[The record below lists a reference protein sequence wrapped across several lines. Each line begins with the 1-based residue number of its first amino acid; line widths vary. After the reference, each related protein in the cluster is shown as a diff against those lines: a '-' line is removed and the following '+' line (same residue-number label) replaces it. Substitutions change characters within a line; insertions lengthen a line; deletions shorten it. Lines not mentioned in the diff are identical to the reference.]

1 MEQQNVPMQPQVRR
15 YLYQK
20 AAQNRTPVSGTFE
33 LTPRCN
39 MNCRMCYIRMS
50 EQEMRLRGR
59 EYTADEWIRMGQIC
73 AERGMLFLLLTGGEP
88 FLRKDFR
95 KIYAEL
101 KKLGLLISINTN
113 GTLIDREMVEWL
125 KKDPPMKVNITLY
138 GGGNETYKKL
148 CGHPTGYDAATN
160 AIDMLKEAGIFVNI
174 NASFTRYN
182 LEDMEEI
189 YAFAKSRGIQ
199 VNAATYMFP
208 PVRSA
213 REGVPNEE
221 VRFTPEEAGKARAR
235 AEICSMD
242 RDMLLKRLKSL
253 HEGRSEFMQDEEEC
267 ERTPDE
273 KMGCMAGRSSFW
285 ITWDGRMT
293 PCGMMNEPVT
303 RPFEEGF
310 DLSWKKITEQTDEIL
325 LPPECRECKK
335 RFACM
340 ICGALA
346 VAEGHGCSYKKPEYL
361 CRQTEVFLEEM
372 EKEYQK
378 MITASEYEAG
388 GLL

>member
-1 MEQQNVPMQPQVRR
+1 MEQQNVPMQPQLRR

-20 AAQNRTPVSGTFE
+20 AARNKIPVSGTFE

-50 EQEMRLRGR
+50 EAEMCARGR
-59 EYTADEWIRMGQIC
+59 EYTAEEWIRMGQIC
-73 AERGMLFLLLTGGEP
+73 AQQGMLFLLLTGGEP

-95 KIYAEL
+95 KIYTEL

-113 GTLIDREMVEWL
+113 GTLIDRETVEWL
-125 KKDPPMKVNITLY
+125 KQDPPMKVNITLY

-148 CGHPTGYDAATN
+148 CGHPNGYDAATS

-182 LEDMEEI
+182 LEDMEAI
-189 YAFAKSRGIQ
+189 YAFAKSREIQ

-235 AEICSMD
+235 AELCSMEPEEIQA
-242 RDMLLKRLKSL
+242 RLKAL
-253 HEGRSEFMQDEEEC
+253 HEGRCEFMQPEEEC

-293 PCGMMNEPVT
+293 PCGMMNEPVA
-303 RPFEEGF
+303 RPFDDGF
-310 DLSWKKITEQTDEIL
+310 EHAWKEIVRETDRIL
-325 LPPECRECKK
+325 LPPECGDCRK
-335 RFACM
+335 RSVCM
-340 ICGALA
+340 VCGALA
-346 VAEGHGCSYKKPEYL
+346 LAEGHGCSHKKPEYL

-378 MITASEYEAG
+378 ITTASEEKTG

>member
-1 MEQQNVPMQPQVRR
+1 MQPQIKR
-15 YLYQK
+15 YIYQK
-20 AAQNRTPVSGTFE
+20 SALNHTPVSGTFE

-50 EQEMRLRGR
+50 EEEMRERGR
-59 EYTADEWIRMGQIC
+59 EYTAEEWIQMGKNC
-73 AERGMLFLLLTGGEP
+73 SERGMLFLLLTGGEP

-95 KIYAEL
+95 YIYTEL
-101 KKLGLLISINTN
+101 KKMGLFISINTN
-113 GTLIDREMVEWL
+113 GTMIDAETVEWL
-125 KKDPPMKVNITLY
+125 KENPPTRINITLY
-138 GGGNETYKKL
+138 GGGNETYKRL
-148 CGHPTGYDAATN
+148 CGHPTGYDAATR
-160 AIDMLKEAGIFVNI
+160 AIEMLQDAGIYVNI

-182 LEDMEEI
+182 IADLEQILE
-189 YAFAKSRGIQ
+189 FGKQRGIK

-235 AEICSMD
+235 AELYSMSEEE
-242 RDMLLKRLKSL
+242 KFIRLKAL
-253 HEGRSEFMQDEEEC
+253 HEGRATYMEEEEEC
-267 ERTPDE
+267 ERIPDE

-285 ITWDGRMT
+285 LTWDGRMT
-293 PCGMMNEPVT
+293 PCGMMNEPVA

-310 DLSWKKITEQTDEIL
+310 DLAWKKITEETNKIL
-325 LPPECRECKK
+325 LPAECRECKK

-340 ICGALA
+340 VCGALCI
-346 VAEGHGCSYKKPEYL
+346 AEGYGCSYKKPEYL

-372 EKEYQK
+372 EKEYQR
-378 MITASEYEAG
+378 
-388 GLL
+388 LLEKGKTEE

>member
-15 YLYQK
+15 YLYKK
-20 AAQNRTPVSGTFE
+20 AARNRIPISGTFE

-50 EQEMRLRGR
+50 EEEMHSRGR
-59 EYTADEWIRMGQIC
+59 EFTADEWIRMGQIC
-73 AERGMLFLLLTGGEP
+73 AERGMLFLLITGGEP

-95 KIYAEL
+95 KIYTEL
-101 KKLGLLISINTN
+101 KKMGLLISINTN
-113 GTLIDREMVEWL
+113 GTLIDRETVEWL
-125 KKDPPMKVNITLY
+125 KQDPPIKMNITLY
-138 GGGNETYKKL
+138 GGGNETYKRL
-148 CGHPTGYDAATN
+148 CGHPTGYDAATK
-160 AIDMLKEAGIFVNI
+160 AIDMLNEAGIFMNI
-174 NASFTRYN
+174 NASFTKYN
-182 LEDMEEI
+182 LDDLEEI
-189 YAFAKSRGIQ
+189 YAFGKSRGIQ
-199 VNAATYMFP
+199 VNGATYMFP

-213 REGVPNEE
+213 REGVPNEL

-235 AEICSMD
+235 SELCSKEKD
-242 RDMLLKRLKSL
+242 ELARRLKAL
-253 HEGRSEFMQDEEEC
+253 HEGRNEFMMDDEEC
-267 ERTPDE
+267 ERCPDE

-293 PCGMMNEPVT
+293 PCGMMNEPVA
-303 RPFEEGF
+303 RPFEDGF
-310 DLSWKKITEQTDEIL
+310 DISWKIITDKTDEIL
-325 LPPECRECKK
+325 LPAECRNCKK

-361 CRQTEVFLEEM
+361 CRQTEVFLEEL

-378 MITASEYEAG
+378 MVIASE
-388 GLL
+388 

>member
-1 MEQQNVPMQPQVRR
+1 MEAKSPMQPQLRK
-15 YLYQK
+15 YIYQK
-20 AAQNRTPVSGTFE
+20 AARNRTPVSGTFE

-50 EQEMRLRGR
+50 EEEMRARGR
-59 EYTADEWIRMGQIC
+59 EYTADEWISLGQTC
-73 AERGMLFLLLTGGEP
+73 ARRGMLFLLLTGGEP

-95 KIYAEL
+95 KIYTEL

-113 GTLIDREMVEWL
+113 GTLIDRETVEWL
-125 KKDPPMKVNITLY
+125 KQDPPTKMNITLY

-148 CGHPTGYDAATN
+148 CGHPTGYDAAVQ
-160 AIDMLKEAGIFVNI
+160 AIDMLQEAGIFVNI
-174 NASFTRYN
+174 NASFTTYN
-182 LEDMEEI
+182 QQDMEAI
-189 YAFAKSRGIQ
+189 YAFGKSRGIR

-221 VRFTPEEAGKARAR
+221 VRFTPEEAGCARAR
-235 AEICSMD
+235 AEMCAMEKEE
-242 RDMLLKRLKSL
+242 LALRLKAL
-253 HEGRSEFMQDEEEC
+253 HEGRSEFLGQDEEC

-293 PCGMMNEPVT
+293 PCGMMNEPVA

-310 DLSWKKITEQTDEIL
+310 DAAWQKITRETDEIL
-325 LPPECRECKK
+325 LPPECRSCKK
-335 RFACM
+335 RPFCM

-346 VAEGHGCSYKKPEYL
+346 IAEGHGCSYKKPEYL

-372 EKEYQK
+372 EKEYRR
-378 MITASEYEAG
+378 
-388 GLL
+388 LRC

>member
-1 MEQQNVPMQPQVRR
+1 MEQEKSPMQPQLRKYIYR
-15 YLYQK
+15 K
-20 AAQNRTPVSGTFE
+20 AARNRVPVSGTFE
-33 LTPRCN
+33 ITPRCN
-39 MNCRMCYIRMS
+39 MNCQMCYIRMS
-50 EQEMRLRGR
+50 EEEMAVRGR

-95 KIYAEL
+95 KIYTEL
-101 KKLGLLISINTN
+101 KKLGLLITINTN
-113 GTLIDREMVEWL
+113 GTLIDKETVEWL
-125 KKDPPMKVNITLY
+125 KQDPPMKVNITLY

-148 CGHPTGYDAATN
+148 CGHPTGYDAAAR
-160 AIDMLKEAGIFVNI
+160 AIDMLREAGIFVNI
-174 NASFTRYN
+174 NASFTNYN
-182 LEDMEEI
+182 MGDMEKI
-189 YAFAKSRGIQ
+189 FAFGKKRDIR

-213 REGVPNEE
+213 REGAPNEE
-221 VRFTPEEAGKARAR
+221 VRFTPEEAGRARAR
-235 AEICSMD
+235 VEICGMEKKE
-242 RDMLLKRLKSL
+242 LEIRLKAL
-253 HEGRSEFMQDEEEC
+253 HEGRGEFLCQEEEC
-267 ERTPDE
+267 ERNPDE

-303 RPFEEGF
+303 RPFEDGF
-310 DLSWKKITEQTDEIL
+310 DVAWQKIIKETDEIF

-335 RFACM
+335 RSFCM

-346 VAEGHGCSYKKPEYL
+346 IAEGDGCSYKKPEYL
-361 CRQTEVFLEEM
+361 CRLTEVFLEEM

-378 MITASEYEAG
+378 MASITME
-388 GLL
+388 

>member
-1 MEQQNVPMQPQVRR
+1 MDKRNTPMQPQVKR

-20 AAQNRTPVSGTFE
+20 SARNHTPVSGTFE
-33 LTPRCN
+33 LTSRCN

-50 EQEMRLRGR
+50 EEEMRARGR
-59 EYTADEWIRMGQIC
+59 EYTAREWIDLGKIC
-73 AERGMLFLLLTGGEP
+73 AKRGMLFLLLTGGEP

-95 KIYAEL
+95 YIYTEL

-113 GTLIDREMVEWL
+113 GTMIDAETVEWL
-125 KKDPPMKVNITLY
+125 KEDPPTRINITLY

-148 CGHPTGYDAATN
+148 CGHPTGYDAATR
-160 AIDMLKEAGIFVNI
+160 AIEMLQEAGIYVNI

-182 LEDMEEI
+182 IKDLEQILE
-189 YAFAKSRGIQ
+189 FGKSHDIK
-199 VNAATYMFP
+199 VNVATYMFP

-221 VRFTPEEAGKARAR
+221 VRFTPEEAGRAR
-235 AEICSMD
+235 AKAELYNMKEEEKSV
-242 RDMLLKRLKSL
+242 RLKAL
-253 HEGRSEFMQDEEEC
+253 HEGRATFMEEEEEC

-273 KMGCMAGRSSFW
+273 KMGCMAGKSSFW
-285 ITWDGRMT
+285 VTWDGRMT
-293 PCGMMNEPVT
+293 PCGMMNEPVA

-310 DLSWKKITEQTDEIL
+310 DFAWKKIIEDTNEIL
-325 LPPECRECKK
+325 LPPECRDCKK

-340 ICGALA
+340 VCGALCI
-346 VAEGHGCSYKKPEYL
+346 AEGYGCSHKKPEYL

-372 EKEYQK
+372 EKEYQR
-378 MITASEYEAG
+378 
-388 GLL
+388 LLEKGKIEQ

>member
-1 MEQQNVPMQPQVRR
+1 MDKRNTPMQPQVKR

-20 AAQNRTPVSGTFE
+20 SARNHTPVSGTFE

-50 EQEMRLRGR
+50 EEEMRARGR
-59 EYTADEWIRMGQIC
+59 EYTAREWIDLGKIC
-73 AERGMLFLLLTGGEP
+73 AKRGMLFLLLTGGEP

-95 KIYAEL
+95 YIYTEL

-113 GTLIDREMVEWL
+113 GTMIDAETVEWL
-125 KKDPPMKVNITLY
+125 KEDPPTRINITLY

-148 CGHPTGYDAATN
+148 CGHPTGYDAATR
-160 AIDMLKEAGIFVNI
+160 AIEMLQEAGIYVNI

-182 LEDMEEI
+182 IKDLEQILE
-189 YAFAKSRGIQ
+189 FGKSHDIK

-221 VRFTPEEAGKARAR
+221 VRFTPEEAGKARAK
-235 AEICSMD
+235 AELYNMKEEEKSI
-242 RDMLLKRLKSL
+242 RLKAL
-253 HEGRSEFMQDEEEC
+253 HEGRATFMEEEEEC
-267 ERTPDE
+267 GRTPDE
-273 KMGCMAGRSSFW
+273 KMGCMAGKSSFW
-285 ITWDGRMT
+285 VTWDGRMT
-293 PCGMMNEPVT
+293 PCGMMNEPVA

-310 DLSWKKITEQTDEIL
+310 DFAWKKIIEDTNEIL
-325 LPPECRECKK
+325 LPPECRDCKK

-340 ICGALA
+340 VCGALCI
-346 VAEGHGCSYKKPEYL
+346 AEGYGCSHKKPEYL

-372 EKEYQK
+372 EKEYQR
-378 MITASEYEAG
+378 
-388 GLL
+388 LLEKGKIEQ